1 MKTLYTADLASDAVL
16 LCWLVWGVY
25 WIISSRTAKQKAER
39 QSARSRA
46 GYFVFTVAGLILLT
60 SNPSH
65 VYPLKKRVVPQTF
78 AFALAGAIVCILG
91 TIFTLWARRII
102 ADNWSSDVAFKRGH
116 ELVEKG
122 PYSIVR
128 HPIYT
133 GMLIMVLGTA
143 IVAGALAQI
152 VAIVFVFVGFWIKMK
167 QEEALLVT
175 HFPNEYPAYQKRTK
189 RIIPFVL

>member
-1 MKTLYTADLASDAVL
+1 M
-16 LCWLVWGVY
+16 
-25 WIISSRTAKQKAER
+25 
-39 QSARSRA
+39 
-46 GYFVFTVAGLILLT
+46 
-60 SNPSH
+60 
-65 VYPLKKRVVPQTF
+65 
-78 AFALAGAIVCILG
+78 
-91 TIFTLWARRII
+91 
-102 ADNWSSDVAFKRGH
+102 AFKRGH

-122 PYSIVR
+122 PYSVVR